1 MRKIAVVLYGAPGAG
16 KGTQAN
22 LLTHKMDII
31 HFDTGRLVESVVHD
45 PERQKEK
52 IIRRERRLFDTG
64 KLMTPSFVANEVVRE
79 IKRMAKANIS
89 IVFSGS
95 PRTMYEAKHVY
106 PVLEKLYGKRNVFT
120 FVLEV
125 STGHSV
131 RRNTARMICSSCG
144 YILLTAYYPAKRAKH
159 CPVCG
164 GKFYKRSLDTAQVM
178 KVRLKE
184 YQERTFPIFKY
195 VQKKGYHVHHM
206 DGTPAPYK
214 VMEHIYA
221 HIKNAGGN

>member
-1 MRKIAVVLYGAPGAG
+1 MRKIAVVLYGPPGAG

-31 HFDTGRLVESVVHD
+31 HFDTGRLLESVVHD
-45 PERQKEK
+45 PARQKEK
-52 IIRRERRLFDTG
+52 IIRHERKLFDGG

-79 IKRMAKANIS
+79 IKRMSKAGIS

-95 PRTMYEAKHVY
+95 PRTMYEAQRVY
-106 PVLEKLYGKRNVFT
+106 PVLTKLYGKHNVFT

-125 STGHSV
+125 PSGHSV
-131 RRNTARMICSSCG
+131 KRNTARMICSSCG
-144 YILLTAYYPAKRAKH
+144 YILLTAFYPVRQAKH

-164 GKFYKRSLDTAQVM
+164 GKFYKRSLDSAKVM

-184 YQERTFPIFKY
+184 YQERTFPIFAY
-195 VQKKGYHVHHM
+195 VRKRGYHIFHM

-214 VMEHIYA
+214 VMEHVYA
-221 HIKNAGGN
+221 HIKNRGGN